1 MRLNILYY
9 FKEALIS
16 FRRNWVMSLA
26 SVTTIFV
33 SMLLVGAFVI
43 IGIIVGG
50 MTRQLERRV
59 EIIVYLKDGLAATEQ
74 SRAEL
79 DGFQKAVLDMPE
91 VESVT
96 YVSKT
101 EAMERMRERLK
112 EDKDMLE
119 QVQGNPLP
127 ASYEIKM
134 KDPREVETV
143 VGKIKAVP
151 SFRNIVND
159 PESDVNYGQK
169 TVRRLFQLTRIGRIV
184 FGVFIVLL
192 AFASLVLIA
201 NTIRLGIFARRKE
214 IAIMRLVGASNW
226 FIRWP
231 FLVEGMLQGAIG
243 AALAIAV
250 IAIARARFFPQVT
263 GVLAFMHVSLS
274 ASDFSQL
281 MLVLAVA
288 GVIIGLMGSAIALRR
303 FLKV

>member
-9 FKEALIS
+9 FREALTS
-16 FRRNWVMSLA
+16 FKRNWVMSLA

-43 IGIIVGG
+43 VGIVVGG

-59 EIIVYLKDGLAATEQ
+59 EIIVYLKDGLPGTEQ
-74 SRAEL
+74 GRADL
-79 DGFQKAVLDMPE
+79 DAFQKAVLALPE
-91 VESVT
+91 VETVT

-101 EAMERMRERLK
+101 EALERMRERLK
-112 EDKDMLE
+112 DDAEMLE
-119 QVQGNPLP
+119 QLQGNPLP

-134 KDPREVETV
+134 RDPRQVEVV
-143 VGKIKAVP
+143 VSKLKAIP
-151 SFRNIVND
+151 PFKSIVD
-159 PESDVNYGQK
+159 KADRDVVYGQK
-169 TVRRLFQLTRIGRIV
+169 TVRRLFQLTRVGRIV
-184 FGVFIVLL
+184 FGVFIALL

-201 NTIRLGIFARRKE
+201 NTIRLAIFARRKE

-243 AALAIAV
+243 AVLAILV
-250 IAIARARFFPQVT
+250 IAVARGQFFPQIE
-263 GVLAFMHVSLS
+263 GVLQFMHVSLS
-274 ASDFSQL
+274 SGDFGRL
-281 MLVLAVA
+281 MLVLAA
-288 GVIIGLMGSAIALRR
+288 SGVVIGFMGSAIALRR